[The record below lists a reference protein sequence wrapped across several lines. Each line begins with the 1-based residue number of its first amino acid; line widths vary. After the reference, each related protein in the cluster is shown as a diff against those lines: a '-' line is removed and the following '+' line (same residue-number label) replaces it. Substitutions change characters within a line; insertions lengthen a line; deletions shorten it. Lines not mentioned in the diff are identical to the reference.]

1 MTERNDVEVHERI
14 NRIHGVKVYVPE
26 FKANVNL
33 DLSEGLHVFYGLN
46 GVGKSRLL
54 NAIPGG
60 VFRLRAAL
68 TSSDGRE
75 PNKLWD
81 IGSFDWSFG
90 HEKELNSPW
99 DPESVA
105 AEETDWVWDDFA
117 FIDEYTKELRER
129 GSGWDDPHSDWYL
142 QEQWTKRIAYWV
154 AGVHNIVEQD
164 VQRIVVEA
172 IREMLLTGLVEI
184 TKTPEQG
191 RGLRPYADW
200 ESLEMRSGWKVAL
213 VAPVQEHS
221 PATWR
226 YLNTA
231 LQELQEGLKAEG
243 FTSVPYDDE
252 HWDKAYQAVWEIIQ
266 GLWIAY
272 LMREYLED
280 AATRGSLSRGLDY
293 PYLHRVCSFFLPRE
307 RFQRYRFHSPDSDR
321 YRDEPLQFIGQ
332 EGFSELKIWENY
344 IKPKSLDSLEDE
356 LPNFQ
361 RTSTEDFLLG
371 ELDNPQVHPAVGAV
385 CAEFTKR
392 VNKLFQM
399 ILVTAPELRIR
410 VSDPGEWRR
419 QELVV
424 CELLDKSDNWVPI
437 TEGSDT
443 QCRLATIALQLAMIE
458 PGSQGIPILIIDEPE
473 RGLHRLAE
481 LHLRAGLVALEKE
494 IPGLVTCV
502 ATHSPLF
509 LRPDL
514 ASLHHVQRTNDGGVT
529 VNKLTSANLNNA
541 RGLGISTTDL
551 LQLTRTIVLVEGSHD
566 EWVLNT
572 LFEDEFEELGVRVL
586 SIRGATKLQSA
597 AEGQLLFDYTEANIL
612 VMLDNVDTE
621 KCEIAWN
628 NAIDAWNEQR
638 GIPGVV
644 KALEKTFP
652 KKYSTESKA
661 IVEFCRAAIEHGRRE
676 RISFQMLRKGDIEFY
691 FDPSFF
697 LNSEKF
703 PDGLPSWAT
712 LRRDHKK
719 ASGNFKSWLEADGR
733 AKFNRST
740 FKRAATAAKKSG
752 TVPEDLLAVL
762 EAIQRVHSFD
772 QI

>member
-1 MTERNDVEVHERI
+1 MSSDAEVHERM
-14 NRIHGVKVYVPE
+14 NRIHGVKVHVPE
-26 FKANVNL
+26 LKANVNL
-33 DLSEGLHVFYGLN
+33 ELSEGLHVFYGLN

-54 NAIPGG
+54 NAIPSG

-68 TSSDGRE
+68 TSRDGRE
-75 PNKLWD
+75 PNRLWF
-81 IGSFDWSFG
+81 IRTNDWSFG
-90 HEKELNSPW
+90 HEKDLNSPS
-99 DPESVA
+99 DPEVMA
-105 AEETDWVWDDFA
+105 EEETDWVWDDFD
-117 FIDEYTKELRER
+117 FIRDYTSDLRKR
-129 GSGWDDPHSDWYL
+129 GVKVGDFHADWYL
-142 QEQWTKRIAYWV
+142 QEEWTRRIAYWV
-154 AGVHNIVEQD
+154 AGVHYIADKD
-164 VQRIVVEA
+164 VKRIVVEA
-172 IREMLLTGLVEI
+172 IREMLLTGLVEV
-184 TKTPEQG
+184 KRTPGSQD
-191 RGLRPYADW
+191 RFHWHDW
-200 ESLEMRSGWKVAL
+200 EVPETRSGWNVTL
-213 VAPVQEHS
+213 IAPLKEHS

-231 LQELQEGLKAEG
+231 LQELKADLATEG
-243 FTSVPYDDE
+243 FAAVPLDNEGFDNFADAARSAIFRSWTA
-252 HWDKAYQAVWEIIQ
+252 H
-266 GLWIAY
+266 
-272 LMREYLED
+272 LMPGYLEEALLND
-280 AATRGSLSRGLDY
+280 SITEELEDPILQK
-293 PYLHRVCSFFLPRE
+293 VCSFFLPPE
-307 RFQRYRFHSPDSDR
+307 HFHRHKTYPRSYGIDSTTD
-321 YRDEPLQFIGQ
+321 RDEPIRFIGL
-332 EGFSELKIWENY
+332 EGLGDLNLWDDY
-344 IKPKSLDSLEDE
+344 IRPKSLESLKDSHDTFGADQL
-356 LPNFQ
+356 
-361 RTSTEDFLLG
+361 LLG
-371 ELDNPQVHPAVGAV
+371 KDDNPSLHPAVGPV

-392 VNKLFQM
+392 VNKLFRM
-399 ILVTAPELRIR
+399 IFVTAPELRVR

-437 TEGSDT
+437 TEASDT

-481 LHLRAGLVALEKE
+481 LHLRAGLVELEKE

-514 ASLHHVQRTNDGGVT
+514 ASLHHVQRTNDGEVT

-572 LFEDEFEELGVRVL
+572 LFGDEFEELGVRVL

-621 KCEIAWN
+621 KCQVAWN
-628 NAIDAWNEQR
+628 NAIDAWNEQQ

-752 TVPEDLLAVL
+752 TVPEDLRAVL